1 MKVVLLALICY
12 LIGCINPAYIIGKI
26 KGFDIRSKGSMNA
39 GASNVVINVGKRAGV
54 ATALFDIFKAFFCVK
69 MSGVL
74 LGDMPTAVVFCSVCC
89 VLGHIFPFYLKFKG
103 GKGFASL
110 GGLVLGFNF
119 KVFFLMLAC
128 AILLVLAID
137 YLCIITTL
145 TCVSFP
151 VTYGTMTGDYI
162 GGLILLG
169 LGLIIISK
177 HIPNFKRI
185 KLGTEARFSGMWHR
199 DEEEE
204 RIRQNLAKQG
214 EEDLNIFKN
223 E

>member
-1 MKVVLLALICY
+1 MKVALLAAICY
-12 LIGCINPAYIIGKI
+12 LIGCINPAYLIGKA
-26 KGFDIRSKGSMNA
+26 KGFDIRSRGSLNA

-54 ATALFDIFKAFFCVK
+54 FTAIFDILKAFFCVK
-69 MSGVL
+69 MSGIL
-74 LGDMPTAVVFCSVCC
+74 LGDMQTAVVFCSVCC

-110 GGLVLGFNF
+110 GGLVLGFNY
-119 KVFFLMLAC
+119 KVFLIMLAC
-128 AILLVLAID
+128 AILLVLAIN

-145 TCVSFP
+145 TCLSFP
-151 VTYGTMTGDYI
+151 VIYAVMTGDYV

-185 KLGTEARFSGMWHR
+185 KQGTEARFSGMWHR

-204 RIRQNLAKQG
+204 RIRQNTAKLEG
-214 EEDLNIFKN
+214 NRE
-223 E
+223 